1 MNHDMCMNMCIYV
14 YIYLYT
20 DVWLYDIVYV

>member
-1 MNHDMCMNMCIYV
+1 MNHDMCMNMCIYM